1 MLYVE
6 TTAAAKIFSVSSS
19 ALKEASRR
27 HSLRYPFLRLQ
38 NTGARSRGGVKLLFE
53 VSIANIDA
61 AIKRGKIDK
70 NINVWL
76 SDAASENGVKQMKF
90 SDVKSNHGAQDVRE
104 QKSGTDEPSSGS
116 SYAMLSPTDKS
127 KADEKIKILKEW
139 EEAKKSNVPSK
150 KFCESFGVSEANL
163 FRWQR
168 AYKAGGAVALVDSR
182 GKHRKSESKLEPWM
196 SEFVLDKFRAYGAGG
211 LNVAQLWRDLHKEYF
226 YRCGE
231 PQNFPK
237 FLCGAIKPLF
247 DAGVVKRY
255 LDNYYADPARR
266 LEYVMITKGEDKA
279 KSYFQP
285 AMGDQG
291 EIITRRNQCWQID
304 SSPLDVMVRDGE
316 KGEAIRAN
324 VLSIVDVYSG
334 RCVASIERKSN
345 ALGLIR
351 LMWKALSKFGKP
363 DFIKGDNGKDYL
375 SDQFQHLLNGLGIDY
390 DRAIAYSGDEKGF
403 VERHFGT
410 LQHGGISQTSGYIG
424 FNLAMRE
431 AVEQRTPKKERHAKD
446 ENGLPKKTNLK
457 YLLTLQQVRD
467 RFETEVL
474 SWDLMSVGRKRNSPI
489 NRWNADDTPLKGVRL
504 DEFMLHAGGLV
515 PRVISKKGINY
526 EAMQFVSQFLPSVGT
541 EVFISENIDDVSSVF
556 VFDKSGNFIC
566 EAKDKNICPM
576 SAETFKMVK
585 KVFKD
590 EMKAIRTVIK
600 RAEFSEFTRLNVD
613 YDLEVMLAA
622 HKEALKP
629 ENFVYE
635 DEDKVAAI
643 KQTIK
648 NQKEVQ
654 QICEKAFDYDGFGE
668 VASKEAI
675 PHFSWDN
682 AIEIASGE

>member
-1 MLYVE
+1 MSYVE
-6 TTAAAKIFSVSSS
+6 TAVAAEVFNVSLS

-27 HSLRYPFLRLQ
+27 HSSKYPFIRLQ
-38 NTGARSRGGVKLLFE
+38 NVGARSRGGTKLLFE
-53 VSIANIDA
+53 VSIADIDA

-76 SDAASENGVKQMKF
+76 SDTASENGVKQMKF
-90 SDVKSNHGAQDVRE
+90 SDVKGRDLGTQDVKE
-104 QKSGTDEPSSGS
+104 QKDGSDEPYSS
-116 SYAMLSPTDKS
+116 SYAMLSPADKS

-150 KFCESFGVSEANL
+150 KFCENFGVSEANL

-168 AYKAGGAVALVDSR
+168 AYKAGGAVALVDNR

-226 YRCGE
+226 YRHGE
-231 PQNFPK
+231 PHNYPK
-237 FLCGAIKPLF
+237 FLCGTIKPLF

-410 LQHGGISQTSGYIG
+410 LQHGGISQTPGYIG

-504 DEFMLHAGGLV
+504 DEFMLHAGGLER
-515 PRVISKKGINY
+515 RVVGKKGINY

-576 SAETFKMVK
+576 SAEMYKMVK

-590 EMKAIRTVIK
+590 EMKAIRSVIK

-635 DEDKVAAI
+635 DNDRV
-643 KQTIK
+643 
-648 NQKEVQ
+648 
-654 QICEKAFDYDGFGE
+654 KA
-668 VASKEAI
+668 VKEAI
-675 PHFSWDN
+675 KTQKEINEISAKAFNYESLEVNLVRQTAKFSLDD
-682 AIEIASGE
+682 AIKIASGE

>member
-53 VSIANIDA
+53 VGIADIDA

-76 SDAASENGVKQMKF
+76 SDTASENGVKQMKF
-90 SDVKSNHGAQDVRE
+90 SNVKGRDLGTQDVKE
-104 QKSGTDEPSSGS
+104 QKDGSDEPYSS
-116 SYAMLSPTDKS
+116 SYAMLSPADKS

-139 EEAKKSNVPSK
+139 EEAKKSNVSSK

-168 AYKAGGAVALVDSR
+168 AYKAGGAVALVDNR

-196 SEFVLDKFRAYGAGG
+196 SEFVLNKFRAYGAGG

-266 LEYVMITKGEDKA
+266 LEYVMITKGDDKA

-410 LQHGGISQTSGYIG
+410 LQHGGISQTPGYIG

-504 DEFMLHAGGLV
+504 DEFMLHAGGLER
-515 PRVISKKGINY
+515 RVVGKKGINY

-556 VFDKSGNFIC
+556 VFDRDGNFIC
-566 EAKDKNICPM
+566 EARDKNICPM
-576 SAETFKMVK
+576 SAEMYKMVK

-590 EMKAIRTVIK
+590 EMKAIRSVIK

-635 DEDKVAAI
+635 DNDRVKAVKE
-643 KQTIK
+643 TIK
-648 NQKEVQ
+648 TQKE
-654 QICEKAFDYDGFGE
+654 INEISAKAFNYE
-668 VASKEAI
+668 SLEASVAKQRAK
-675 PHFSWDN
+675 FSLDD
-682 AIEIASGE
+682 AIEMASGE

>member
-1 MLYVE
+1 MSYVE
-6 TTAAAKIFSVSSS
+6 TAVAAEVFNVSLS

-27 HSLRYPFLRLQ
+27 HSSKYPFIRLQ
-38 NTGARSRGGVKLLFE
+38 NVGARSRGGAKLLFE
-53 VSIANIDA
+53 VGIADIDA

-70 NINVWL
+70 DINVWL
-76 SDAASENGVKQMKF
+76 SDTASENGVKQMKF
-90 SDVKSNHGAQDVRE
+90 SDVKGRDLGTQDIKE
-104 QKSGTDEPSSGS
+104 QKDGSDEPGSS
-116 SYAMLSPTDKS
+116 SYAMLSPADKS
-127 KADEKIKILKEW
+127 KANEKIKILKEW

-168 AYKAGGAVALVDSR
+168 AYKAGGAVALVDNR

-410 LQHGGISQTSGYIG
+410 LQHGGISQTPGYIG

-474 SWDLMSVGRKRNSPI
+474 TWDLMSVGRKRNSPI

-515 PRVISKKGINY
+515 PRVVSKKGINY

-566 EAKDKNICPM
+566 EARDKNICPM
-576 SAETFKMVK
+576 SAEMYKMVK

-590 EMKAIRTVIK
+590 EVKAIRSVIK

-635 DEDKVAAI
+635 DNDQVKAVKETIKAQKEINEISAKAFNYESLEVNLARQTAKFSLDDAI
-643 KQTIK
+643 K
-648 NQKEVQ
+648 
-654 QICEKAFDYDGFGE
+654 
-668 VASKEAI
+668 
-675 PHFSWDN
+675 
-682 AIEIASGE
+682 IASGE

>member
-1 MLYVE
+1 MSYVE
-6 TTAAAKIFSVSSS
+6 TAVAAKVFNVSLS

-27 HSLRYPFLRLQ
+27 HSSKYPFIRLR

-53 VSIANIDA
+53 VGIADIDA

-76 SDAASENGVKQMKF
+76 SDTASENGVKQMKF

-104 QKSGTDEPSSGS
+104 QKNGTDEPGGS
-116 SYAMLSPTDKS
+116 SYAMLSLADKS
-127 KADEKIKILKEW
+127 KANEKVKILKEW

-168 AYKAGGAVALVDSR
+168 AYKAGGAVALVDNR

-226 YRCGE
+226 SRRGE
-231 PQNFPK
+231 PQNYPK
-237 FLCGAIKPLF
+237 FLCGTIKPLF

-410 LQHGGISQTSGYIG
+410 MQHGGISQTPGYIG

-457 YLLTLQQVRD
+457 YLLTLQQVRA

-474 SWDLMSVGRKRNSPI
+474 TWDLMSVGRKRNSPI

-504 DEFMLHAGGLV
+504 DEFMLHAGGLER
-515 PRVISKKGINY
+515 RVVGKKGINY

-556 VFDKSGNFIC
+556 VFDRDGNFIC
-566 EAKDKNICPM
+566 EARDKNICPM
-576 SAETFKMVK
+576 SAEMYKMVK

-590 EMKAIRTVIK
+590 EMKAIRSVIK
-600 RAEFSEFTRLNVD
+600 CAEFSEFTRLNVD

-635 DEDKVAAI
+635 DNDQVKAVKETIKTQKEMNEISAKAFNYESLEVNLARQTAKFSLDDAI
-643 KQTIK
+643 K
-648 NQKEVQ
+648 
-654 QICEKAFDYDGFGE
+654 
-668 VASKEAI
+668 
-675 PHFSWDN
+675 
-682 AIEIASGE
+682 IASGE

>member
-1 MLYVE
+1 MLYIE
-6 TTAAAKIFSVSSS
+6 TAIAAVVFNIRPRAMANSVN
-19 ALKEASRR
+19 RG
-27 HSLRYPFLRLQ
+27 SLRYPFLRLQ
-38 NTGARSRGGVKLLFE
+38 NVGARSRGGAKLLFE
-53 VSIANIDA
+53 VSIADIDA
-61 AIKRGKIDK
+61 AIKRRKIDK

-76 SDAASENGVKQMKF
+76 SDTASENGVKQMKF
-90 SDVKSNHGAQDVRE
+90 SDVKGCDLGTQDVKE
-104 QKSGTDEPSSGS
+104 QKDGSDEPYSS
-116 SYAMLSPTDKS
+116 SYAMLSPADKS
-127 KADEKIKILKEW
+127 KADKKIKILKEW

-168 AYKAGGAVALVDSR
+168 AYKAGGAVALVDNR

-211 LNVAQLWRDLHKEYF
+211 LNIAQLWRDLHKEYF
-226 YRCGE
+226 YRHGE
-231 PQNFPK
+231 PHNYPK
-237 FLCGAIKPLF
+237 FLCGTIKPLF

-375 SDQFQHLLNGLGIDY
+375 SDQFQHLLNGLKIDY

-410 LQHGGISQTSGYIG
+410 LQHGGISQTPGYIG

-474 SWDLMSVGRKRNSPI
+474 TWDLMSVGRKRNSPI

-504 DEFMLHAGGLV
+504 DEFMLHAGGLER
-515 PRVISKKGINY
+515 RVVGKKGINY

-556 VFDKSGNFIC
+556 VFDGDGNFIC
-566 EAKDKNICPM
+566 EARDKNICPM
-576 SAETFKMVK
+576 SAEVYKMVK

-590 EMKAIRTVIK
+590 EMKAIRSVIK

-635 DEDKVAAI
+635 DNDQVKAVKE
-643 KQTIK
+643 TIK
-648 NQKEVQ
+648 TQKE
-654 QICEKAFDYDGFGE
+654 INEISAKAFNYESLE
-668 VASKEAI
+668 VSAAKQRAK
-675 PHFSWDN
+675 FSLDD
-682 AIEIASGE
+682 AIEMASGE

>member
-1 MLYVE
+1 
-6 TTAAAKIFSVSSS
+6 
-19 ALKEASRR
+19 
-27 HSLRYPFLRLQ
+27 
-38 NTGARSRGGVKLLFE
+38 
-53 VSIANIDA
+53 
-61 AIKRGKIDK
+61 
-70 NINVWL
+70 
-76 SDAASENGVKQMKF
+76 
-90 SDVKSNHGAQDVRE
+90 
-104 QKSGTDEPSSGS
+104 
-116 SYAMLSPTDKS
+116 
-127 KADEKIKILKEW
+127 
-139 EEAKKSNVPSK
+139 
-150 KFCESFGVSEANL
+150 
-163 FRWQR
+163 
-168 AYKAGGAVALVDSR
+168 
-182 GKHRKSESKLEPWM
+182 
-196 SEFVLDKFRAYGAGG
+196 
-211 LNVAQLWRDLHKEYF
+211 
-226 YRCGE
+226 
-231 PQNFPK
+231 
-237 FLCGAIKPLF
+237 
-247 DAGVVKRY
+247 
-255 LDNYYADPARR
+255 
-266 LEYVMITKGEDKA
+266 MITKGEDKA

-410 LQHGGISQTSGYIG
+410 LQHGGISQTPGYIG

-457 YLLTLQQVRD
+457 YLLTLQQVRA

-474 SWDLMSVGRKRNSPI
+474 TWDLMSVGRKRNSPI

-504 DEFMLHAGGLV
+504 DEFMLHAGGLER
-515 PRVISKKGINY
+515 RVVGKKGINY

-576 SAETFKMVK
+576 SAEMYKMVK

-590 EMKAIRTVIK
+590 EMKAIRSVIK

-635 DEDKVAAI
+635 DNDRVKAVKE
-643 KQTIK
+643 TIK
-648 NQKEVQ
+648 TQKE
-654 QICEKAFDYDGFGE
+654 INEISAKAFNYESLE
-668 VASKEAI
+668 VSVAKQRAK
-675 PHFSWDN
+675 FSLDD
-682 AIEIASGE
+682 AIEMASGE

>member
-1 MLYVE
+1 MLYVD
-6 TTAAAKIFSVSSS
+6 TAVAAKIFEVCERALRVSAQRNS
-19 ALKEASRR
+19 LK
-27 HSLRYPFLRLQ
+27 YPFIRLR
-38 NTGARSRGGVKLLFE
+38 NVGARGRGGVKLLFE
-53 VSIANIDA
+53 VSIADIDA

-76 SDAASENGVKQMKF
+76 SDIASENEVKQMKF
-90 SDVKSNHGAQDVRE
+90 SDIKSDHGAQDVRE
-104 QKSGTDEPSSGS
+104 QKSETDEPGGS
-116 SYAMLSPTDKS
+116 SYAMLSPADKS
-127 KADEKIKILKEW
+127 KADEKIKIIKEW
-139 EEAKKSNVPSK
+139 EEAKAQGLPSK

-168 AYKAGGAVALVDSR
+168 AYKSKGATALVDKR

-226 YRCGE
+226 YRHGE
-231 PQNFPK
+231 PHNYPK
-237 FLCGAIKPLF
+237 FLCGTIKPLF

-255 LDNYYADPARR
+255 LDNYYTDPARR
-266 LEYVMITKGEDKA
+266 LEYIMITKGEDKA

-410 LQHGGISQTSGYIG
+410 LQHGGISQTPGYIG

-515 PRVISKKGINY
+515 PRVVSKKGINY

-635 DEDKVAAI
+635 DNDRVKAVKETIKAQKEMNEISAKAFNYESLEVNLARQTAKFSLDDAI
-643 KQTIK
+643 K
-648 NQKEVQ
+648 
-654 QICEKAFDYDGFGE
+654 
-668 VASKEAI
+668 
-675 PHFSWDN
+675 
-682 AIEIASGE
+682 IASGE

>member
-1 MLYVE
+1 MLYIE
-6 TTAAAKIFSVSSS
+6 TQIATSVFGVGERALQLS
-19 ALKEASRR
+19 AQRRSLK
-27 HSLRYPFLRLQ
+27 YPFIRLQ
-38 NTGARSRGGVKLLFE
+38 DVGARSRGGVKLLFGVE
-53 VSIANIDA
+53 IADINIAIRSGKLRKDVSIWVADEGATLGFKTMKFCEIKDLGKKKAADA
-61 AIKRGKIDK
+61 SDKNGINSDDNMGYAVLRDDEKEAINGKI
-70 NINVWL
+70 
-76 SDAASENGVKQMKF
+76 
-90 SDVKSNHGAQDVRE
+90 R
-104 QKSGTDEPSSGS
+104 
-116 SYAMLSPTDKS
+116 
-127 KADEKIKILKEW
+127 ILKEW
-139 EEAKKSNVPSK
+139 QEAKAQGLSSK

-168 AYKAGGAVALVDSR
+168 AYKSKGAAALVDKR

-196 SEFVLDKFRAYGAGG
+196 SEFVLTKFRAYGAGG
-211 LNVAQLWRDLHKEYF
+211 MNMTELWRSLHKEYF
-226 YRCGE
+226 YRIGE

-237 FLCGAIKPLF
+237 FLCGTVKPLF

-255 LDNYYADPARR
+255 LDNYYADPANR

-279 KSYFQP
+279 KSYMQP
-285 AMGDQG
+285 SLGDQG
-291 EIITRRNQCWQID
+291 EMITRRNQCWQID

-351 LMWKALSKFGKP
+351 LMWKALNTLGKP
-363 DFIKGDNGKDYL
+363 DYIKGDNGKDYL
-375 SDQFQHLLNGLGIDY
+375 SKQFQYLLNGLHIDY

-410 LQHGGISQTSGYIG
+410 MQHGGISQTPGYIG

-446 ENGLPKKTNLK
+446 ENGLPKKTNLE
-457 YLLTLQQVRD
+457 YLLTLQQVRA

-474 SWDLMSVGRKRNSPI
+474 TWDLMSVGRKKNSPI
-489 NRWNADDTPLKGVRL
+489 NRWNSDDTPLHGIRKE
-504 DEFMLHAGGLV
+504 EFMLHAGGLE
-515 PRVISKKGINY
+515 PRIIGKKGISY
-526 EAMQFVSQFLPSVGT
+526 EALEFASPFLPGVGT
-541 EVFISENIDDVSSVF
+541 PVLVSENIDDISSIF
-556 VFDKSGNFIC
+556 VFDTNGNFIC
-566 EAKDKNICPM
+566 EAHDKNICPM
-576 SAETFKMVK
+576 SAETYKMVK

-590 EMKAIRTVIK
+590 EMKAIRAVIK

-613 YDLEVMLAA
+613 YDLEVMLQA

-654 QICEKAFDYDGFGE
+654 QICEQAFDYDGFGE

>member
-1 MLYVE
+1 MSYVE
-6 TTAAAKIFSVSSS
+6 TAVAAKVFNISLS

-27 HSLRYPFLRLQ
+27 HSSKYPFIRLQ

-53 VSIANIDA
+53 VGIADIDA

-76 SDAASENGVKQMKF
+76 SDTASENGVKQMKF
-90 SDVKSNHGAQDVRE
+90 SDVKGRDLGTQDVKE
-104 QKSGTDEPSSGS
+104 QKDGSDEPYSS
-116 SYAMLSPTDKS
+116 SYAMLSPADKS

-139 EEAKKSNVPSK
+139 EEAKKSNMPSK

-168 AYKAGGAVALVDSR
+168 AYKSKGAAALVDNR
-182 GKHRKSESKLEPWM
+182 GKHRRSESKLEPWM

-211 LNVAQLWRDLHKEYF
+211 LNIAQLWRDLHKEYF
-226 YRCGE
+226 YRRGE

-266 LEYVMITKGEDKA
+266 LEYIMITKGEDKA

-410 LQHGGISQTSGYIG
+410 LQHGGISQTPGYIG

-515 PRVISKKGINY
+515 PRVVSKKGINY

-635 DEDKVAAI
+635 DNDQVKAVKETIKAQKEMNEISAKAFNYESLEVNLARQTAKFSLDDAI
-643 KQTIK
+643 K
-648 NQKEVQ
+648 
-654 QICEKAFDYDGFGE
+654 
-668 VASKEAI
+668 
-675 PHFSWDN
+675 
-682 AIEIASGE
+682 IASGE

>member
-27 HSLRYPFLRLQ
+27 HSLKYPFIRLQ
-38 NTGARSRGGVKLLFE
+38 NVGARSRGGAKLLFE
-53 VSIANIDA
+53 VSIADIDA

-76 SDAASENGVKQMKF
+76 SDTASENGVKQMKF
-90 SDVKSNHGAQDVRE
+90 SDVKGRDLGTQEVKE
-104 QKSGTDEPSSGS
+104 QKDGSDEPYSS
-116 SYAMLSPTDKS
+116 SYAMLSLADKS
-127 KADEKIKILKEW
+127 KASEKIKILKEW

-168 AYKAGGAVALVDSR
+168 AYKAGGAVALVDNR

-255 LDNYYADPARR
+255 LDNYYADPANR

-279 KSYFQP
+279 KSYMQP
-285 AMGDQG
+285 SLGDQG
-291 EIITRRNQCWQID
+291 EMITRRNQCWQID

-410 LQHGGISQTSGYIG
+410 LQHGGISQTPGYIG

-515 PRVISKKGINY
+515 PRVVSKKGINY

-556 VFDKSGNFIC
+556 VFDKNGNFIC

-576 SAETFKMVK
+576 SAEMYKMVK

-590 EMKAIRTVIK
+590 EMKAIRSIIK

-635 DEDKVAAI
+635 DNDQVKVV
-643 KQTIK
+643 KETIK
-648 NQKEVQ
+648 AQKEMNE
-654 QICEKAFDYDGFGE
+654 ISAKAFNYESLE
-668 VASKEAI
+668 VSVAKQRAK
-675 PHFSWDN
+675 FSLDD
-682 AIEIASGE
+682 AIEMASGE

>member
-1 MLYVE
+1 MLYIE
-6 TTAAAKIFSVSSS
+6 TQIATLVFGVSERALQLS
-19 ALKEASRR
+19 AQRRSLK
-27 HSLRYPFLRLQ
+27 YPFIRLQ
-38 NTGARSRGGVKLLFE
+38 DVGARSRGGVKLLFGVE
-53 VSIANIDA
+53 IADINIAIRSGKLRKDVSVWVADEGA
-61 AIKRGKIDK
+61 ALGFKTMKFCEIKDLGKKKATDTSYKNGVNSDDNMGYAVLRDDEKEAINGKI
-70 NINVWL
+70 
-76 SDAASENGVKQMKF
+76 
-90 SDVKSNHGAQDVRE
+90 R
-104 QKSGTDEPSSGS
+104 
-116 SYAMLSPTDKS
+116 
-127 KADEKIKILKEW
+127 ILKEW
-139 EEAKKSNVPSK
+139 QEAKAQGLSSK

-168 AYKAGGAVALVDSR
+168 AYKSKGATALVDKR

-226 YRCGE
+226 YRHGE
-231 PQNFPK
+231 PHNYPK
-237 FLCGAIKPLF
+237 FLCGTIKPLF

-266 LEYVMITKGEDKA
+266 LEYIMITKGEDKA

-410 LQHGGISQTSGYIG
+410 LQHGGISQTPGYIG

>member
-6 TTAAAKIFSVSSS
+6 TAVAAKVFNVSLS

-27 HSLRYPFLRLQ
+27 HSSKYPFIRLR
-38 NTGARSRGGVKLLFE
+38 NVGARSRGGVKLLFE
-53 VSIANIDA
+53 VGIADIDA

-76 SDAASENGVKQMKF
+76 SDTASENGIKQMKF
-90 SDVKSNHGAQDVRE
+90 SDIKGRDLGTQDAKE
-104 QKSGTDEPSSGS
+104 QKDGSDEPYSS
-116 SYAMLSPTDKS
+116 SYAMLSLADKS
-127 KADEKIKILKEW
+127 KANEKIKILKEW

-168 AYKAGGAVALVDSR
+168 AYKSKGATALVDKR

-211 LNVAQLWRDLHKEYF
+211 LNVPQLWRDLHKEYF
-226 YRCGE
+226 YRHGE
-231 PQNFPK
+231 PHNYPK
-237 FLCGAIKPLF
+237 FLCGTIKPLF

-266 LEYVMITKGEDKA
+266 LEYIMITKGEDKA

-410 LQHGGISQTSGYIG
+410 LQHGGISQTPGYIG

-504 DEFMLHAGGLV
+504 DEFMLHAGGLER
-515 PRVISKKGINY
+515 RVVGKKGINY

-566 EAKDKNICPM
+566 EARDKNICPM
-576 SAETFKMVK
+576 SAEMYKMVK

-590 EMKAIRTVIK
+590 EMKAIRSVIK

-635 DEDKVAAI
+635 DNDQVKAVKETIKAQKEINEIGAKAFNYESLEVNLVRQTAKFSLDDAI
-643 KQTIK
+643 K
-648 NQKEVQ
+648 
-654 QICEKAFDYDGFGE
+654 
-668 VASKEAI
+668 
-675 PHFSWDN
+675 
-682 AIEIASGE
+682 IASGE

>member
-1 MLYVE
+1 MSYVE
-6 TTAAAKIFSVSSS
+6 TAVAAKVFNISLS

-27 HSLRYPFLRLQ
+27 HSSKYPFIRLQ

-53 VSIANIDA
+53 VGIADIDA

-76 SDAASENGVKQMKF
+76 SDTTSENGVKQMKF
-90 SDVKSNHGAQDVRE
+90 SDVKGSDLGTQDVKE
-104 QKSGTDEPSSGS
+104 QKDGSDEPYSS
-116 SYAMLSPTDKS
+116 SYAMLSLADKS
-127 KADEKIKILKEW
+127 KASEKIKILKEW

-150 KFCESFGVSEANL
+150 KFCESLGVSEANL

-168 AYKAGGAVALVDSR
+168 AYKSGGAVALVDNR

-226 YRCGE
+226 YRRGAAH
-231 PQNFPK
+231 NYPK
-237 FLCGAIKPLF
+237 FLCGTIKPLF

-410 LQHGGISQTSGYIG
+410 LQHGGISQTPGYIG

-515 PRVISKKGINY
+515 PRVVSKKGINY

-613 YDLEVMLAA
+613 YDLEVMLTA

-635 DEDKVAAI
+635 DNDQVKAVKETIKTQKEINEISAKAFNYESFEVNLARQTAKFSLDDAI
-643 KQTIK
+643 K
-648 NQKEVQ
+648 
-654 QICEKAFDYDGFGE
+654 
-668 VASKEAI
+668 
-675 PHFSWDN
+675 
-682 AIEIASGE
+682 IASGE

>member
-6 TTAAAKIFSVSSS
+6 TMAAAKIFSVSSS

-27 HSLRYPFLRLQ
+27 HSLKYPFIRLR
-38 NTGARSRGGVKLLFE
+38 NVGARSRGGVKLLFE
-53 VSIANIDA
+53 VSIADIDA

-90 SDVKSNHGAQDVRE
+90 SDIKSNHGAQDVRG
-104 QKSGTDEPSSGS
+104 QKSGTDEPGGS

-168 AYKAGGAVALVDSR
+168 AYKAGGAVALVDNR

-196 SEFVLDKFRAYGAGG
+196 GEFVLDKFRAYGAGG

-226 YRCGE
+226 YRHGE
-231 PQNFPK
+231 PHNYPK
-237 FLCGAIKPLF
+237 FLCGTIKPLF

-255 LDNYYADPARR
+255 LDNYYADSARR

-410 LQHGGISQTSGYIG
+410 LQHGGISQTPGYIG

-457 YLLTLQQVRD
+457 YLLTLQQVRA

-504 DEFMLHAGGLV
+504 DEFMLHAGGLER
-515 PRVISKKGINY
+515 RVVGKKGINY
-526 EAMQFVSQFLPSVGT
+526 EAMQFVSQFLPSVGA

-566 EAKDKNICPM
+566 EARDKNICPM
-576 SAETFKMVK
+576 SAEMYKMVK

-590 EMKAIRTVIK
+590 EMKAIRSVIK

-635 DEDKVAAI
+635 DNDQVKAVKETIKAQKEMNEISAKAFNYERLEVNLARQAAKFSLDDAI
-643 KQTIK
+643 K
-648 NQKEVQ
+648 
-654 QICEKAFDYDGFGE
+654 
-668 VASKEAI
+668 
-675 PHFSWDN
+675 
-682 AIEIASGE
+682 IASGE

>member
-1 MLYVE
+1 MLYIE
-6 TTAAAKIFSVSSS
+6 TAIAAVVFNIRPRAMANSVNRGS
-19 ALKEASRR
+19 LK
-27 HSLRYPFLRLQ
+27 YPFLRLQ
-38 NTGARSRGGVKLLFE
+38 NVGARGRGGVKLLFE
-53 VSIANIDA
+53 VSIADIDA

-76 SDAASENGVKQMKF
+76 SDATSENGVKQMKF
-90 SDVKSNHGAQDVRE
+90 SDIKSDHGAQDVRE
-104 QKSGTDEPSSGS
+104 QKSGTDEPGGS
-116 SYAMLSPTDKS
+116 SYAMLSLADKS
-127 KADEKIKILKEW
+127 KASEKIKILKEW

-168 AYKAGGAVALVDSR
+168 AYKAGGAVALVDNR
-182 GKHRKSESKLEPWM
+182 GKHRRSESKLEPWM

-255 LDNYYADPARR
+255 LDNYYADPTRR

-410 LQHGGISQTSGYIG
+410 LQHGGISQTPGYIG

-474 SWDLMSVGRKRNSPI
+474 TWDLMSVGRKRNSPI

-504 DEFMLHAGGLV
+504 DEFMLHAGGLER
-515 PRVISKKGINY
+515 RVVGKKGINY

-566 EAKDKNICPM
+566 EARDKNICPM
-576 SAETFKMVK
+576 SAEMYKMVK

-590 EMKAIRTVIK
+590 EMKAIRSVIK

-635 DEDKVAAI
+635 DDDRVKAVKETIKAQKEMNEISAKAFNYESLEVNLARQTAKFSLDDAI
-643 KQTIK
+643 K
-648 NQKEVQ
+648 
-654 QICEKAFDYDGFGE
+654 
-668 VASKEAI
+668 
-675 PHFSWDN
+675 
-682 AIEIASGE
+682 IASGE

>member
-1 MLYVE
+1 MSYVE
-6 TTAAAKIFSVSSS
+6 TAVAAKVFNVSLS

-27 HSLRYPFLRLQ
+27 YSSKYPFIRLQ

-53 VSIANIDA
+53 VGIADIDA

-76 SDAASENGVKQMKF
+76 SDTASENGVKQMKF
-90 SDVKSNHGAQDVRE
+90 SDIKSNHDAQEARE
-104 QKSGTDEPSSGS
+104 QKDGSDEPYSS
-116 SYAMLSPTDKS
+116 SYAMLSLTDKS
-127 KADEKIKILKEW
+127 KASEKIKILKEW

-168 AYKAGGAVALVDSR
+168 AYKAGGAVALVDNR

-255 LDNYYADPARR
+255 LDNYYADPANR

-279 KSYFQP
+279 KSYMQP
-285 AMGDQG
+285 SLGDQG
-291 EIITRRNQCWQID
+291 EMITRRNQCWQID

-410 LQHGGISQTSGYIG
+410 LQHGGISQTPGYIG

-515 PRVISKKGINY
+515 PRVVSKKGINY

-566 EAKDKNICPM
+566 EARDKNICPM
-576 SAETFKMVK
+576 SAEMYKMVK

-590 EMKAIRTVIK
+590 EMKAIRSVIK

-635 DEDKVAAI
+635 DNDRVKAVKETIKAQKEMNEISAKAFNYENLEVNLARQTAKFSLDDAI
-643 KQTIK
+643 K
-648 NQKEVQ
+648 
-654 QICEKAFDYDGFGE
+654 
-668 VASKEAI
+668 
-675 PHFSWDN
+675 
-682 AIEIASGE
+682 IASGE

>member
-6 TTAAAKIFSVSSS
+6 TTVAAEIFSVQTQILINS
-19 ALKEASRR
+19 AGRNSIK
-27 HSLRYPFLRLQ
+27 YPFLRLR
-38 NTGARSRGGVKLLFE
+38 NVGARSRGGVKLLFE
-53 VSIANIDA
+53 VSIADIDA

-90 SDVKSNHGAQDVRE
+90 SDVKGCDLGMQDVKE
-104 QKSGTDEPSSGS
+104 QKDGSDEPYSS
-116 SYAMLSPTDKS
+116 SYAMLSPADKS

-139 EEAKKSNVPSK
+139 QEAKAQGLSSK

-168 AYKAGGAVALVDSR
+168 AYKAGGAVALVDNR

-211 LNVAQLWRDLHKEYF
+211 LNVAQLWRDLHKEHF
-226 YRCGE
+226 YRHGE
-231 PQNFPK
+231 PHNYPK
-237 FLCGAIKPLF
+237 FLCGTIKPLF

-410 LQHGGISQTSGYIG
+410 LQHGGISQTPGYIG

-474 SWDLMSVGRKRNSPI
+474 TWDLMSVGRKRNSPI

-504 DEFMLHAGGLV
+504 DEFMLHAGGLER
-515 PRVISKKGINY
+515 RVVGKKGINY

-556 VFDKSGNFIC
+556 VFDRDGNFIC
-566 EAKDKNICPM
+566 EARDKNICPM
-576 SAETFKMVK
+576 SAEMYKMVK

-590 EMKAIRTVIK
+590 EMKAIRSVIK

-635 DEDKVAAI
+635 DNDQVKAVRE
-643 KQTIK
+643 TIK
-648 NQKEVQ
+648 TQKE
-654 QICEKAFDYDGFGE
+654 INEISAKAFNYESLE
-668 VASKEAI
+668 VSVAKQRAK
-675 PHFSWDN
+675 FRLDD
-682 AIEIASGE
+682 AIEMASGE

>member
-27 HSLRYPFLRLQ
+27 HSLKYPFIRLR
-38 NTGARSRGGVKLLFE
+38 NVGARSRGGVKLLFE
-53 VSIANIDA
+53 VGIADIDA

-76 SDAASENGVKQMKF
+76 SDTASENGVKQMKF
-90 SDVKSNHGAQDVRE
+90 SDVKGRDLGTQDVKE
-104 QKSGTDEPSSGS
+104 QKDGSDEPYSS
-116 SYAMLSPTDKS
+116 SYAMLSLADKS
-127 KADEKIKILKEW
+127 KASEKIKILKEW

-168 AYKAGGAVALVDSR
+168 AYKSKGAAALVDKR

-211 LNVAQLWRDLHKEYF
+211 LNVAQLWRNLHKEYF
-226 YRCGE
+226 NRRGE
-231 PQNFPK
+231 PHNYPK
-237 FLCGAIKPLF
+237 FLCGTIKPLF

-375 SDQFQHLLNGLGIDY
+375 SDQFQHLLNGLKIDY

-410 LQHGGISQTSGYIG
+410 LQHGGISQTPGYIG

-457 YLLTLQQVRD
+457 YLLTLQQVRA

-474 SWDLMSVGRKRNSPI
+474 TWDLMSVGRKKNSPI
-489 NRWNADDTPLKGVRL
+489 NRWNSDDTPLHGIRKE
-504 DEFMLHAGGLV
+504 EFMLHAGGLE
-515 PRVISKKGINY
+515 PRIIGKKGISY
-526 EAMQFVSQFLPSVGT
+526 EALEFASPFLPGVGT
-541 EVFISENIDDVSSVF
+541 PVLVSENIDDISSIF
-556 VFDKSGNFIC
+556 VFDTNGNFIC
-566 EAKDKNICPM
+566 EAHDKNICPM
-576 SAETFKMVK
+576 SAETYKMVK

-590 EMKAIRTVIK
+590 EMKAIRAVIK

-635 DEDKVAAI
+635 DNDQVKAVKE
-643 KQTIK
+643 TIK
-648 NQKEVQ
+648 AQKE
-654 QICEKAFDYDGFGE
+654 INEISAKAFNYESLE
-668 VASKEAI
+668 VSVAKQRAK
-675 PHFSWDN
+675 FSLDD
-682 AIEIASGE
+682 AIEMASGE

>member
-1 MLYVE
+1 MSYVE
-6 TTAAAKIFSVSSS
+6 TAVAAKVFNVSLS

-27 HSLRYPFLRLQ
+27 HSSKYPFIRLQ
-38 NTGARSRGGVKLLFE
+38 NVGARSRGGAKLLFE
-53 VSIANIDA
+53 VGIADIDA

-70 NINVWL
+70 DINVWL
-76 SDAASENGVKQMKF
+76 SDTASENGVKQMKF
-90 SDVKSNHGAQDVRE
+90 SDVKGRDLGTQDIKE
-104 QKSGTDEPSSGS
+104 QKDGSDEPYSS
-116 SYAMLSPTDKS
+116 SYAMLSPADKS

-139 EEAKKSNVPSK
+139 EEAKKSNVSSK

-168 AYKAGGAVALVDSR
+168 AYKAGGAVALVDNR

-410 LQHGGISQTSGYIG
+410 LQHGGISQTPGYIG

-515 PRVISKKGINY
+515 PRVVSKKGINY

-566 EAKDKNICPM
+566 EARDKNICPM
-576 SAETFKMVK
+576 SAEMYKMVK

-590 EMKAIRTVIK
+590 EMKAIRSVIK

-635 DEDKVAAI
+635 DNDQVKAVKETIKAQKEMNEISAKAFNYESLEVNLARQTAKFSLDDAI
-643 KQTIK
+643 K
-648 NQKEVQ
+648 
-654 QICEKAFDYDGFGE
+654 
-668 VASKEAI
+668 
-675 PHFSWDN
+675 
-682 AIEIASGE
+682 IASGE

>member
-6 TTAAAKIFSVSSS
+6 TTAAAKIFSVQTQILINS
-19 ALKEASRR
+19 AGRNSLK
-27 HSLRYPFLRLQ
+27 YPFIRLQ
-38 NTGARSRGGVKLLFE
+38 NVGARSRGGVKLLFE
-53 VSIANIDA
+53 VSIADIDA

-76 SDAASENGVKQMKF
+76 SDTASENGVKQMKF
-90 SDVKSNHGAQDVRE
+90 SDVKGRDLGTQDVKE
-104 QKSGTDEPSSGS
+104 QKDGSDEPGSS
-116 SYAMLSPTDKS
+116 SYAMLSTADKS
-127 KADEKIKILKEW
+127 KASEKIKILKEW

-168 AYKAGGAVALVDSR
+168 AYKAGGAVALVDNR

-226 YRCGE
+226 YRRGE
-231 PQNFPK
+231 PQNYPK
-237 FLCGAIKPLF
+237 FLCGTVKPLF

-410 LQHGGISQTSGYIG
+410 LQHGGISQTPGYIG

-515 PRVISKKGINY
+515 PRVVSKKGINY

>member
-6 TTAAAKIFSVSSS
+6 TAVAAKVFNVSLS

-27 HSLRYPFLRLQ
+27 HSSKYPFIRLQ

-53 VSIANIDA
+53 VGIADIDA

-76 SDAASENGVKQMKF
+76 SDATSKNGVKQMKF
-90 SDVKSNHGAQDVRE
+90 SDIKSNHDAQEARE
-104 QKSGTDEPSSGS
+104 QKDGSDEPYSS

-139 EEAKKSNVPSK
+139 EEARKSNVPSK

-168 AYKAGGAVALVDSR
+168 AYKGGGAVALVDNR

-226 YRCGE
+226 GRRGE
-231 PQNFPK
+231 PQNYPK
-237 FLCGAIKPLF
+237 FLCGTIKPLF

-266 LEYVMITKGEDKA
+266 LEYIMITKGEDKA

-410 LQHGGISQTSGYIG
+410 LQHGGISQTPGYIG

-515 PRVISKKGINY
+515 PRVVSKKGINY

-590 EMKAIRTVIK
+590 EMKAIRSVIK

-635 DEDKVAAI
+635 DNDQVEAVKE
-643 KQTIK
+643 TIK
-648 NQKEVQ
+648 TQKE
-654 QICEKAFDYDGFGE
+654 INEISAKAFNYESLE
-668 VASKEAI
+668 VSVAKQRAK
-675 PHFSWDN
+675 FSLDD
-682 AIEIASGE
+682 AIEMASGE